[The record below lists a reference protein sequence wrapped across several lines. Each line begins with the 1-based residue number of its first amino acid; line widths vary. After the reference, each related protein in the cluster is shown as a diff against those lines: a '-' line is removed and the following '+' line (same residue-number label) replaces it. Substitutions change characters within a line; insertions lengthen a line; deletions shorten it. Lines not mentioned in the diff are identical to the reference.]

1 MPYILYFDDFRD
13 SIDETIAITG
23 NDASAEGWLSI
34 VQQLF
39 KQTDPALSVFTLP
52 DEEERR
58 CNTIL
63 AKVQRRLNET
73 LTKEWQ
79 TFRLDDSE
87 ALEISIE
94 FVRAAAGPQIK
105 LGIIETDANRDKH
118 YFFIRDRSKG
128 FFWFFNFVMKLE
140 FNPKVLQNKA
150 ATIYL
155 LDEPGSYLHASAQTK
170 LCRKLQQLS
179 VLNRV
184 IYCTHSHYL
193 LDPEVIPL
201 SAIKV
206 AEKSGTGSIELLPI
220 HSHKG
225 NITDRRSAFQPVIDA
240 LQIKPIM
247 LDVGTQCAVIVEGIY
262 DFYSL
267 ELFRAARNIS
277 IIPSVGADSIKF
289 YISLCIAWHVTYK
302 ALWDNDSTGRKE
314 KRRAE
319 EVFGELEAKD
329 RFFVLPAPN
338 ETNRILQNLFS
349 GEDLT
354 MMRDQ
359 LQLAKDASFEKTIA
373 ALHFTADKSHIVAR
387 ISKKTREN
395 FEEVYK
401 ELDLDV
407 GS

>member
-13 SIDETIAITG
+13 SIDETIPITG
-23 NDASAEGWLSI
+23 NEEDADGWLSI

-39 KQTDPALSVFTLP
+39 KQTDPGLSVFALA

-58 CNTIL
+58 RNTIL

-79 TFRLDDSE
+79 NFRLDDSE
-87 ALEISIE
+87 ALEISVE
-94 FVRAAAGPQIK
+94 FVQTGGVPQIK
-105 LGIIETDANRDKH
+105 LGIIETDSNRDKH

-150 ATIYL
+150 ATVYL

-179 VLNRV
+179 SSNRV

-193 LDPEVIPL
+193 LDPEVIAL

-206 AEKSGTGSIELLPI
+206 AEKSGTGSIELVPI
-220 HSHKG
+220 HKHKG
-225 NITDRRSAFQPVIDA
+225 NITDRRSAFQPVVDA
-240 LQIKPIM
+240 LHIKPIM
-247 LDVGTQCAVIVEGIY
+247 LDVGTQCALIVEGIY
-262 DFYSL
+262 DFYAL
-267 ELFRAARNIS
+267 ELFRAGRNIS

-314 KRRAE
+314 MKRAE
-319 EVFGELEAKD
+319 EVFGESEAKD
-329 RFFVLPAPN
+329 RFFLLPLGSGR
-338 ETNRILQNLFS
+338 NRILQDLFT
-349 GEDLT
+349 GEDLR

-359 LQLAKDASFEKTIA
+359 MQLAKDASFEKTLA
-373 ALHFTADKSHIVAR
+373 ALHFTPAKSQILPL
-387 ISKKTREN
+387 ISNATRDN
-395 FEEVYK
+395 FETVYG
-401 ELDLDV
+401 ELRLDN
-407 GS
+407 S